1 MSIDSHTHTHMTCTI
16 QSDIPYVNAIHGR
29 ANKNTFL
36 TIAYKEVCAIEID
49 QLSAK
54 ENTLKKKETTLP
66 CLISNIYREKWNTF
80 KGEQTAFLEIAHLIS
95 ISVDG

>member
-1 MSIDSHTHTHMTCTI
+1 MKDNIESTFTRLLSQRALTVTHTHMTCTI

-54 ENTLKKKETTLP
+54 ENT
-66 CLISNIYREKWNTF
+66 
-80 KGEQTAFLEIAHLIS
+80 
-95 ISVDG
+95 